1 MSVEMHVY
9 NDIEEVVTM
18 LPTPSSKEG
27 EVAEDMSPKKSA
39 DETLFEDI
47 PKLDDPRLYLNRE
60 INWIDFNSKVLE
72 EAMDP
77 STPMLEQLKFLS
89 IFFNNLDEFFMVRV
103 SALLEQYRSGVSS
116 LAPDGMSPSKQLALI
131 RKRVLPLIA
140 GAQEYWS
147 KSLRPCLRDA
157 GLRFVE
163 YEDLGDKHKKFLEG
177 YFKNEI
183 YPILT
188 PQAIDPGR
196 PFPVISNL
204 SLNFLV
210 QLADPQKG
218 TRFARIKV
226 PKNLSRFIFLP
237 RNKEAKSYES
247 LGFSP
252 NARQCDVLF
261 VENLVAQHLGLLF
274 PGLQVTASTTF
285 RITRN
290 TDVEIE
296 EDESSD
302 LLEAVK
308 DLVDR
313 RNFGEVVRLEVSSG
327 VPKDIFLFLVR
338 NFRLAPFQIYKRKGP
353 LDFAGMMD
361 LCSVDRPDLKDEP
374 LLPRTPPPFSERAPL
389 YAVLR
394 KRDAVLYHPY
404 DSFAPVLDFVRRAA
418 VDPKVV
424 AIKQT
429 LYRVGNES
437 PVVDA
442 LMTARK
448 NGKQVTAVV
457 ELKARFDEERNI
469 NWAEALEDVGV
480 HVVYGLVGYKIH
492 AKMCLVIR
500 RESDGVKRYAHIG
513 TGNYNPSTAKVY
525 SDLGLFTADKAICAD
540 VTDLFNAITG
550 YSRKEDYRQLLVSPH
565 TTRSGIVGRVDREI
579 ARHKESGDGYIA
591 FKMNQLVDKECIEA
605 LYRAS
610 QAGVRVRL
618 QIRGIC
624 CLRPGV
630 PGVSE
635 TIDVTSIVGRFLE
648 HPRMFY
654 FRNGGDDELFIGSAD
669 LMPRNLDRRVEV
681 LVPVREKDLRETLLR
696 DMLDVHLTD
705 SRKSWRL
712 LSDGIYRKITPEEG
726 KPVIDSQKIMM
737 QRSKGWNPPERSDE
751 R

>member
-1 MSVEMHVY
+1 
-9 NDIEEVVTM
+9 M
-18 LPTPSSKEG
+18 LPTPSPEEG
-27 EVAEDMSPKKSA
+27 EVAENMSPKKSREGTPF
-39 DETLFEDI
+39 DEVQS
-47 PKLDDPRLYLNRE
+47 LDDPRLFLNRE
-60 INWIDFNSKVLE
+60 INWIDFDSKVLE
-72 EAMDP
+72 EAMAP
-77 STPMLEQLKFLS
+77 STPLLEQLKFLS

-103 SALLEQYRSGVSS
+103 SALLEQYRSGVPS

-140 GAQEYWS
+140 AAQEYWS
-147 KSLRPCLRDA
+147 KSLRPRLKEA

-163 YEDLGDKHKKFLEG
+163 YEDLGDKHKNFLEG

-183 YPILT
+183 YPVLT

-196 PFPVISNL
+196 PFPMISNL

-252 NARQCDVLF
+252 NARQCDVLL
-261 VENLVAQHLGLLF
+261 VEALVAQHLHLLF
-274 PGLQVTASTTF
+274 PGLQVVAAATF

-290 TDVEIE
+290 TDVEID

-302 LLEAVK
+302 LLETVK

-313 RNFGEVVRLEVSSG
+313 RTFGEVVRLEVSSG

-338 NFRLAPFQIYKRKGP
+338 NFRLAPFQIYKRRGP

-374 LLPRTPPPFSERAPL
+374 LLPRTPPPFSERTPP
-389 YAVLR
+389 YSVLR
-394 KRDAVLYHPY
+394 KRDAVVYHPY
-404 DSFAPVLDFVRRAA
+404 DSFGPVLDFVRRAA

-480 HVVYGLVGYKIH
+480 HVVYGLVGFKIH

-500 RESDGVKRYAHIG
+500 RESEGVRRYAHIG

-550 YSRKEDYRQLLVSPH
+550 YSRKGDYRQLLVSPH
-565 TTRSGIVGRVDREI
+565 TTRSGIVSRIERET
-579 ARHKESGDGYIA
+579 AKHKESGDGYIA
-591 FKMNQLVDKECIEA
+591 LKMNQLVDKECIQA

-635 TIDVTSIVGRFLE
+635 TIEVTSIVGRFLE
-648 HPRMFY
+648 HARVFY
-654 FRNGGDDELFIGSAD
+654 FRNGGDDEMYIGSAD

-681 LVPVREKDLRETLLR
+681 LVPVREKVLRETLLR
-696 DMLDVHLTD
+696 DMLEPHLADTAKAWKLSVD
-705 SRKSWRL
+705 GAYSRIAPAE
-712 LSDGIYRKITPEEG
+712 GTPA
-726 KPVIDSQKIMM
+726 VDSQKIMM
-737 QRSKGWNPPERSDE
+737 QHSKGWNPPERSDD

>member
-1 MSVEMHVY
+1 MLSTSSPEKGETT
-9 NDIEEVVTM
+9 EEI
-18 LPTPSSKEG
+18 
-27 EVAEDMSPKKSA
+27 MSPKKSPEA
-39 DETLFEDI
+39 MPPDDVHS
-47 PKLDDPRLYLNRE
+47 LDDPRLYLNRE
-60 INWIDFNSKVLE
+60 INWIDFDSKVLD

-77 STPMLEQLKFLS
+77 STPLLEQLKFLA

-103 SALLEQYRSGVSS
+103 SGLLEQYRNGVAS
-116 LAPDGMSPSKQLALI
+116 LSPDGMSPSKQLALI
-131 RKRVLPLIA
+131 RKKVLPLIA
-140 GAQEYWS
+140 EAQEYWS
-147 KSLRPCLRDA
+147 KSLRPRLKNA

-163 YEDLGDKHKKFLEG
+163 YEDLSDKHKKFLEG

-210 QLADPQKG
+210 QLADPLKG
-218 TRFARIKV
+218 GRFARLKI

-247 LGFSP
+247 LGFSS
-252 NARQCDVLF
+252 NARQCDVLL
-261 VENLVAQHLGLLF
+261 VESLIAEHLHLLF

-290 TDVEIE
+290 TDVDIE
-296 EDESSD
+296 EDESPD
-302 LLEAVK
+302 LLEAVR

-313 RNFGEVVRLEVSSG
+313 RNFGEVVRLEVASG

-338 NFRLAPFQIYKRKGP
+338 NFHLAPFQIYKRKGP
-353 LDFAGMMD
+353 LAFSGMMD
-361 LCSVDRPDLKDEP
+361 LYSVDRPDLKDEP
-374 LLPRTPPPFSERAPL
+374 LIPRIPAPFSERVSV
-389 YAVLR
+389 YTVLR
-394 KRDAVLYHPY
+394 KHDVVLYHPY
-404 DSFAPVLDFVRRAA
+404 DSFVPVLDFVRRAA
-418 VDPKVV
+418 TDPKVV

-442 LMTARK
+442 LITARK

-480 HVVYGLVGYKIH
+480 HVVYGLVGFKIH
-492 AKMCLVIR
+492 AKMCLVVR
-500 RESDGVKRYAHIG
+500 RESEGIRRYAHIG
-513 TGNYNPSTAKVY
+513 TGNYSPATAKTY
-525 SDLGLFTADKAICAD
+525 ADLGLFTSDKAICAD

-565 TTRSGIVGRVDREI
+565 NTRSGIVSRIEREI
-579 ARHKESGDGYIA
+579 SRHKESGGGCIA
-591 FKMNQLVDKECIEA
+591 FKMNQLVDKECIQA

-610 QAGVRVRL
+610 QAGVRIRL
-618 QIRGIC
+618 QVRGIC
-624 CLRPGV
+624 CLRPGI
-630 PGVSE
+630 PGISE
-635 TIDVTSIVGRFLE
+635 NIDVTSIVGRFLE
-648 HPRMFY
+648 HARIFY
-654 FRNGGDDELFIGSAD
+654 FRNGGEDEMFIGSAD

-681 LVPVREKDLRETLLR
+681 LVPVREKNLCKMLRTDL
-696 DMLDVHLTD
+696 LDIHLAD
-705 SRKSWRL
+705 NIKSRRL
-712 LSDGIYRKITPEEG
+712 LPDGGYSRIQPGPEEPG
-726 KPVIDSQKIMM
+726 IDSQKIMTS
-737 QRSKGWNPPERSDE
+737 RTAGWNPPEGGE
-751 R
+751 ET

>member
-1 MSVEMHVY
+1 
-9 NDIEEVVTM
+9 M
-18 LPTPSSKEG
+18 LPTPSPEEG
-27 EVAEDMSPKKSA
+27 EVAENMSPKKSREGTPF
-39 DETLFEDI
+39 DEVQS
-47 PKLDDPRLYLNRE
+47 LDDPRLFLNRE
-60 INWIDFNSKVLE
+60 INWIDFDSKVLE
-72 EAMDP
+72 EAMAP
-77 STPMLEQLKFLS
+77 STPLLEQLKFLS

-103 SALLEQYRSGVSS
+103 SALLEQYRSGVAS

-140 GAQEYWS
+140 TAQEYWS
-147 KSLRPCLRDA
+147 KSLRPRLKEA

-183 YPILT
+183 YPVLT

-196 PFPVISNL
+196 PFPMISNL

-252 NARQCDVLF
+252 NARQCDVLL
-261 VENLVAQHLGLLF
+261 VEALVAQHLHLLF
-274 PGLQVTASTTF
+274 PGLQVVAAATF

-290 TDVEIE
+290 TDVEID

-302 LLEAVK
+302 LLETVK

-313 RNFGEVVRLEVSSG
+313 RTFGEVVRLEVSSG

-338 NFRLAPFQIYKRKGP
+338 NFRLAPFQIYKRRGP

-374 LLPRTPPPFSERAPL
+374 MLPRTPPPFSERTPP
-389 YAVLR
+389 YSVLR

-404 DSFAPVLDFVRRAA
+404 DSFGPVLDFVRRAA

-480 HVVYGLVGYKIH
+480 HVVYGLVGFKIH

-500 RESDGVKRYAHIG
+500 RESEGVRRYAHIG
-513 TGNYNPSTAKVY
+513 TGNYNPSTAKIY
-525 SDLGLFTADKAICAD
+525 SDLGLFTADKAVCAD

-550 YSRKEDYRQLLVSPH
+550 YSRKGDYRQLLVSPH
-565 TTRSGIVGRVDREI
+565 TTRSGIVSRIEREI
-579 ARHKESGDGYIA
+579 AKHKESGDGYIA
-591 FKMNQLVDKECIEA
+591 FKMNQLVDKECIQA

-635 TIDVTSIVGRFLE
+635 TIEVTSIVGRFLE
-648 HPRMFY
+648 HARVFY
-654 FRNGGDDELFIGSAD
+654 FRNGGDDEMYIGSAD

-681 LVPVREKDLRETLLR
+681 LVPIRGKELRETLLR
-696 DMLDVHLTD
+696 DMLETHLADTA
-705 SRKSWRL
+705 KAWK
-712 LSDGIYRKITPEEG
+712 LSADGAYFRIAPAEGTPA
-726 KPVIDSQKIMM
+726 VDSQKIMM
-737 QRSKGWNPPERSDE
+737 QHGKGWNPPERSDE
-751 R
+751 Q

>member
-1 MSVEMHVY
+1 MNAICSVLGFGYWSLPEFLKRKVKDAEFIGNYEECVAKAAGKYGVDGVICGHIHNLGDSPFQGIDYFNCGDWVESCSALVEHLDGAMEIIRWFDKNRKRMRKTSPFWKSRAQFPQQIESSRPITVFTRRPPIPRGRFFLSNITEVYQFSFGSLIPLWRGFNCALTPMSVEMHVY

-72 EAMDP
+72 EAIDL

-103 SALLEQYRSGVSS
+103 SALLEQGTSQRRLP

-131 RKRVLPLIA
+131 RKRVLPPIA
-140 GAQEYWS
+140 AAQEYWS
-147 KSLRPCLRDA
+147 KSFALPA
-157 GLRFVE
+157 GRRIAFLVE
-163 YEDLGDKHKKFLEG
+163 YEDLGDKHKKFSKG
-177 YFKNEI
+177 TSKRDRS
-183 YPILT
+183 ILT

-389 YAVLR
+389 YSVLR
-394 KRDAVLYHPY
+394 KHDAVLYHPY

-442 LMTARK
+442 LM
-448 NGKQVTAVV
+448 NGPQERETGIAVV

-469 NWAEALEDVGV
+469 NWAEALEDGGPR
-480 HVVYGLVGYKIH
+480 GL
-492 AKMCLVIR
+492 R
-500 RESDGVKRYAHIG
+500 PR
-513 TGNYNPSTAKVY
+513 
-525 SDLGLFTADKAICAD
+525 
-540 VTDLFNAITG
+540 
-550 YSRKEDYRQLLVSPH
+550 
-565 TTRSGIVGRVDREI
+565 
-579 ARHKESGDGYIA
+579 
-591 FKMNQLVDKECIEA
+591 
-605 LYRAS
+605 
-610 QAGVRVRL
+610 RL
-618 QIRGIC
+618 QNPREDCPRDPARKRWRQALRAHRHRKLQPLHGEGL
-624 CLRPGV
+624 LRPGALHR
-630 PGVSE
+630 GQGHLR
-635 TIDVTSIVGRFLE
+635 GRHRPFQR
-648 HPRMFY
+648 H
-654 FRNGGDDELFIGSAD
+654 
-669 LMPRNLDRRVEV
+669 
-681 LVPVREKDLRETLLR
+681 
-696 DMLDVHLTD
+696 H
-705 SRKSWRL
+705 RL
-712 LSDGIYRKITPEEG
+712 LAQGGLPPASRLPAH
-726 KPVIDSQKIMM
+726 
-737 QRSKGWNPPERSDE
+737 NPERHRRAGRPRD
-751 R
+751 RAA